1 MDDAQSSQPLR
12 SAGALIRACHPE
24 PAAAVTIGACV
35 LAIAVG
41 RDALGVVEVGAAVG
55 ATQLAVGWSN
65 DWLDADRDKRVGR
78 TDKPI
83 ASGDVS
89 RRTVGISAILAAVA
103 SAPLAAL
110 SGWRACVVLMIALV
124 FALLYNWPL
133 KFTALSVVPYVI
145 AFACLAAF
153 VPLSRPGS
161 SAPPWWLVAA
171 GGLLGGGAH
180 FVNVLP
186 DLADDAETGVLGLP
200 HRIGRGPSIA
210 VAAVLLLTATG
221 LLAFAPARR
230 VEWLAW
236 LAFAAATVALLVG
249 FARARRPGSRAAFRA
264 VLLVALADV
273 VLLIASGAQL

>member
-1 MDDAQSSQPLR
+1 MGDTRPSLWR
-12 SAGALIRACHPE
+12 TAGALIRSCHPE

-65 DWLDADRDKRVGR
+65 DWLDADRDARVGR
-78 TDKPI
+78 ADKPI
-83 ASGDVS
+83 AAGEVS
-89 RRTVGISAILAAVA
+89 RRTVGVAAIVAAVA
-103 SAPLAAL
+103 STPLAAL
-110 SGWRACVVLMIALV
+110 SGWRACLFLMIALV

-133 KFTALSVVPYVI
+133 KFTVLSAVPYVV
-145 AFACLAAF
+145 AFAGLAAF

-161 SAPPWWLVAA
+161 ALPPWWLVAA

-186 DLADDAETGVLGLP
+186 DLADDAQTGVYGLP
-200 HRIGRGPSIA
+200 HRIGRRGSMI
-210 VAAVLLLTATG
+210 VSAVLLLAATA

-236 LAFAAATVALLVG
+236 LAFVAAALALVIG
-249 FARARRPGSRAAFRA
+249 FAVARRPGSRAAFRA
-264 VLLVALADV
+264 VLLVAIADV
-273 VLLIASGAQL
+273 VLLIASGARL